1 MGLFYP
7 YECLEKVV
15 LFDYFVRTIVEF
27 SLDRRFYPSHNL
39 YLKLEES
46 TNTPMKK
53 TILIDEIMHAHQQL
67 CDCIASLSAEDLM
80 TPKTCGEWSV
90 KDILAHITDWEQ
102 RILDWYRTGLRG
114 ETPQAPEPGYDW
126 NEVDAVNQAGYL
138 KHKDQPLNAVLEEF
152 TQSWEEVLPGIE
164 GMSEKALYD
173 KDQFEW
179 LEDYLLVDVVTNNTL
194 DHYQEHLKS
203 IQSWMESRRITGS

>member
-1 MGLFYP
+1 
-7 YECLEKVV
+7 
-15 LFDYFVRTIVEF
+15 
-27 SLDRRFYPSHNL
+27 
-39 YLKLEES
+39 
-46 TNTPMKK
+46 MKK

-90 KDILAHITDWEQ
+90 KDILAHLTDWEQ

-114 ETPQAPEPGYDW
+114 ETPQAPEPGYGW
-126 NEVDAVNQAGYL
+126 NEVDAINQAGYL

-164 GMSEKALYD
+164 DMSEKALYD

-179 LEDYLLVDVVTNNTL
+179 LENYLLVDVVTNNTL